1 MENRAHMEAP
11 RGPGATIVDRIRRW
25 TRDNLTVRGRENAI
39 YQKKYDEVLKN
50 LPKDMNDQQM
60 ALIEMRL
67 QRMAHSRA
75 IGSIVAD
82 VAFAGTAIVGTGML
96 LNRLAD
102 KQPFLSDVQRRNFK
116 RMEKRGKQAA
126 NFVGK
131 VIYGGVK
138 LGADLTVG
146 VVDVALAP
154 ARALKKAGQ
163 WVWGATLG
171 GVFETNAAIAD
182 KIAAPIE
189 RRRAAQKAGTIIEKT
204 TKEKRFTRW
213 VRKQDEQ
220 VMRLHRDMVA
230 EWYNTSSKLRSKEPP
245 SMDEAI
251 QAFLKKKKVI

>member
-1 MENRAHMEAP
+1 MEAP
-11 RGPGATIVDRIRRW
+11 RGPGANIVDRIRRW

-102 KQPFLSDVQRRNFK
+102 KQPFLSDVQRRNFR
-116 RMEKRGKQAA
+116 RMEKRGKQAV

-171 GVFETNAAIAD
+171 GVFETNAVIAD
-182 KIAAPIE
+182 KIATKLD
-189 RRRAAQKAGTIIEKT
+189 RGNAAQK
-204 TKEKRFTRW
+204 TKSILDRTAKDRKFTKW
-213 VRKQDEQ
+213 VKNQDQ
-220 VMRLHRDMVA
+220 LVMRMHRDMVA
-230 EWYNTSSKLRSKEPP
+230 RWYNTPSALRSKEPP
-245 SMDEAI
+245 SMDQAI